1 MALRLV
7 AEQFQAG
14 TPHTLYR
21 ASFTRDTVDA
31 GKKARSEFA
40 GYFDD
45 LEEAKQ
51 YVREGRRTGGY
62 GGVVEV
68 FMNTGVE
75 VFASTGNEVLEVTK
89 QGS

>member
-14 TPHTLYR
+14 SPHTLYR
-21 ASFTRDTVDA
+21 ASFTRDTVESS
-31 GKKARSEFA
+31 KKTREQYA

-45 LEEAKQ
+45 LEQAKQ
-51 YVREGRRTGGY
+51 YVREGVRTGGY

-68 FMNTGVE
+68 FMNTGK
-75 VFASTGNEVLEVTK
+75 EVLEVMK